1 MHDET
6 LIQDLT
12 NKLGFF
18 IKTVTNRKLVLVGES
33 VIPKQTDDYVMVE
46 QSVIADPNWHSNEE
60 LDANGFVRQSWNSQ
74 VNFIITVCKG
84 DTLNDA
90 AKIKHSLHLPWI
102 NHEYFKDP
110 RFAFASCTNA
120 QKQRV
125 PIDYQTFEDRARFV
139 VVFNVLFVGGDYGAF
154 EDLEKF
160 RILFN
165 VQDPPLDNTAKSG
178 IELYNFVDFEL
189 PITGDSTWINV
200 WD

>member
-18 IKTVTNRKLVLVGES
+18 IKTVTNRKLILAGES
-33 VIPKQTDDYVMVE
+33 VIPKQTDDYVMIE

-60 LDANGFVRQSWNSQ
+60 LDDNGFVRQSWNSQ

-102 NHEYFKDP
+102 NDEYFKDP

-125 PIDYQTFEDRARFV
+125 SIDHQTFEDRSRFV
-139 VVFNVLFVGGDYGAF
+139 VVFNSLFVGGDYGAF
-154 EDLEKF
+154 EDLERI
-160 RILFN
+160 RILLGIKDHTDN
-165 VQDPPLDNTAKSG
+165 VESEVIVQT
-178 IELYNFVDFEL
+178 
-189 PITGDSTWINV
+189 
-200 WD
+200 

>member
-18 IKTVTNRKLVLVGES
+18 IKTVTNRKLILVGES
-33 VIPKQTDDYVMVE
+33 VIPKQTEPYVMVE
-46 QSVIADPNWHSNEE
+46 QSVVADPNWHSNEE
-60 LDANGFVRQSWNSQ
+60 LDDNGFVRQSWNSQ

-90 AKIKHSLHLPWI
+90 AKIKHSLHL
-102 NHEYFKDP
+102 
-110 RFAFASCTNA
+110 TNA

-125 PIDYQTFEDRARFV
+125 PIDHQTFEDRARFV
-139 VVFNVLFVGGDYGAF
+139 VVFNALFIDSDYGIF

>member
-18 IKTVTNRKLVLVGES
+18 IKAVTNRKLILVGES
-33 VIPKQTDDYVMVE
+33 VIPKQTDDYVMIE

-60 LDANGFVRQSWNSQ
+60 LDNNGFVRQSWNSQ

-90 AKIKHSLHLPWI
+90 SKIKYSLHLPWI
-102 NHEYFKDP
+102 NTNYFKDS

-139 VVFNVLFVGGDYGAF
+139 IVFNVLFITSDYGTF
-154 EDLEKF
+154 EDLE
-160 RILFN
+160 RVRLLLS
-165 VQDPPLDNTAKSG
+165 VQDPPLDNKAKSG
-178 IELYNFVDFEL
+178 VELYNFIDSRL
-189 PITGDSTWINV
+189 PITGDSTWINI

>member
-33 VIPKQTDDYVMVE
+33 VIPKQTEDYVMIE

-60 LDANGFVRQSWNSQ
+60 LDDNGFVRQSWNSQ
-74 VNFIITVCKG
+74 INFIITVCKG

-90 AKIKHSLHLPWI
+90 SKIKHSLHLPWL
-102 NHEYFKDP
+102 NTEYFKDS

-120 QKQRV
+120 QKQRI
-125 PIDYQTFEDRARFV
+125 PIDHQTFEDRARFV
-139 VVFNVLFVGGDYGAF
+139 VVFNVLFVDGDYGAF
-154 EDLEKF
+154 EDLE
-160 RILFN
+160 RIRVLLGIKDSADTIDSEVV
-165 VQDPPLDNTAKSG
+165 VQT
-178 IELYNFVDFEL
+178 
-189 PITGDSTWINV
+189 
-200 WD
+200 

>member
-18 IKTVTNRKLVLVGES
+18 IKAVTNRKLILVGES
-33 VIPKQTDDYVMVE
+33 VIPKQTDDYVMIE

-60 LDANGFVRQSWNSQ
+60 LDNNGFVRQSWNSQ

-90 AKIKHSLHLPWI
+90 SKIKHSLHLPWI
-102 NHEYFKDP
+102 NADYFKDP
-110 RFAFASCTNA
+110 RFAFASCTDA

-139 VVFNVLFVGGDYGAF
+139 VVFNVLFIDRDYGAF
-154 EDLEKF
+154 EDLERI
-160 RILFN
+160 RILLGIKESVDTIDSEVI
-165 VQDPPLDNTAKSG
+165 VQT
-178 IELYNFVDFEL
+178 
-189 PITGDSTWINV
+189 
-200 WD
+200 

>member
-46 QSVIADPNWHSNEE
+46 QSVVADPNWHSNEE
-60 LDANGFVRQSWNSQ
+60 LDDNGFVRQSWNSQ

-84 DTLNDA
+84 DTLNDS

-102 NHEYFKDP
+102 NYEYFKDP

-125 PIDYQTFEDRARFV
+125 VLNYQEYEDRSRFV
-139 VVFNVLFVGGDYGAF
+139 ITFNCLFVDSDYGEF
-154 EDLEKF
+154 EDLL
-160 RILFN
+160 RVRLTSTIRDPI
-165 VQDPPLDNTAKSG
+165 QDMEVVSDVS
-178 IELYNFVDFEL
+178 
-189 PITGDSTWINV
+189 IT
-200 WD
+200 

>member
-18 IKTVTNRKLVLVGES
+18 IKTVTNRKLILVGES
-33 VIPKQTDDYVMVE
+33 VIPKQTDDYVMIE

-60 LDANGFVRQSWNSQ
+60 LDDNGFVRQSWNSQ
-74 VNFIITVCKG
+74 INFIITVCKG

-90 AKIKHSLHLPWI
+90 AKIKHSLHLPWL
-102 NHEYFKDP
+102 NTEYFKDP

-120 QKQRV
+120 IKQRIS
-125 PIDYQTFEDRARFV
+125 IDHQTFEDRARFV

-154 EDLEKF
+154 EDLERI
-160 RILFN
+160 RILLGIKDPTDN
-165 VQDPPLDNTAKSG
+165 VESEVIVQT
-178 IELYNFVDFEL
+178 
-189 PITGDSTWINV
+189 
-200 WD
+200 